1 MTFYR
6 KSTAIPWIIFY
17 RILTVSITEMPFSN
31 WHSLHSRCSV
41 LVDAPLKILLCAVF
55 LIQYTQ
61 LLTHSIALQLA
72 LGQEPVHRGI
82 TSTCSL
88 QTSGSMVTRL
98 SPIGQEH
105 LITLSL
111 QAVRLALVQPPHRQA
126 TCSLLWSPACADLR
140 KGTYHAYPSC
150 LQTAT
155 GQHPCLPHTP
165 LSGVLT

>member
-17 RILTVSITEMPFSN
+17 RILTVSITEMLFSN
-31 WHSLHSRCSV
+31 LHSLHSRCSI

-61 LLTHSIALQLA
+61 LLTHSIALRLA

-88 QTSGSMVTRL
+88 QTSGSMATSEAVSSAATSPPGNRL
-98 SPIGQEH
+98 TLVVASMCRLEERHIPSLPIMSANSHG
-105 LITLSL
+105 
-111 QAVRLALVQPPHRQA
+111 
-126 TCSLLWSPACADLR
+126 PAPQSSSHTTPRCAYLR
-140 KGTYHAYPSC
+140 I
-150 LQTAT
+150 
-155 GQHPCLPHTP
+155 
-165 LSGVLT
+165 